1 MAKTILITGG
11 AGFIGSHLAEEELAR
26 GNRVLV
32 LDSLI
37 TGRRENVPSGALFLH
52 RDLRDPGLDEILRQ
66 ERVDVVSHHAAQA
79 NVRVSVEEPLADAEA
94 NVLGGLALVEACR
107 SAGVRKF
114 LFASSG
120 GTVYGRQEA
129 FPCDEGHP
137 LRPLSPYG
145 TSKLALEFYLGTY
158 ARLGDLEPIIL
169 RYANVYGPRQDPKGE
184 AGIVAILAEKFL
196 AGDSPKLFGDGSQT
210 RDYLYVKDI
219 AAVNHA
225 AIEQWIPGTYNVGS
239 GLETSLNEIFARI
252 AERLGRATEPQRL
265 AANPFELERSVL
277 DDSLLRSTWK
287 LPAWTSLSEG
297 LAHSLPWYEA
307 RAGR

>member
-11 AGFIGSHLAEEELAR
+11 AGFIGSHLAEEELAH

-32 LDSLI
+32 LDSLV
-37 TGRRENVPSGALFLH
+37 TGRRENVPTGAIFLH
-52 RDLRDPGLDEILRQ
+52 RDLREPGLDEILRQ

-107 SAGVRKF
+107 RAGVRKF

-120 GTVYGRQEA
+120 GTVYGEQES

-145 TSKLALEFYLGTY
+145 CSKLALELYLGTY
-158 ARLGDLEPIIL
+158 ARLGDLEPLVL
-169 RYANVYGPRQDPKGE
+169 RYANVYGARQDPKGE
-184 AGIVAILAEKFL
+184 AGIVAILCEKFL
-196 AGDSPKLFGDGSQT
+196 SGDHPKIFGDGSQT
-210 RDYLYVKDI
+210 RDYVYVKDI

-225 AIEQWIPGTYNVGS
+225 AIESWQPGTYNVGT
-239 GLETSLNEIFARI
+239 GLETSLNEIYSRV
-252 AERLGRATEPQRL
+252 AERLGRSTTPQRL
-265 AANPFELERSVL
+265 PANAYELSRSVL
-277 DDSLLRSTWK
+277 DASLLRSTWK
-287 LPAWTSLSEG
+287 LPPWTSLDEG
-297 LAHSLPWYEA
+297 LDHTVPWYRD
-307 RAGR
+307 RASR

>member
-94 NVLGGLALVEACR
+94 NVLGGLALLEACR
-107 SAGVRKF
+107 RAGVRKF
-114 LFASSG
+114 IFASSG

-145 TSKLALEFYLGTY
+145 CSKLALELYLGTY
-158 ARLGDLEPIIL
+158 ARLGDLEPIVL

-196 AGDSPKLFGDGSQT
+196 AGESPKIFGDGSQT

-225 AIEQWIPGTYNVGS
+225 ALERWVPGTYNVGS

-252 AERLGRATEPQRL
+252 AERLGRSTEPQRL

-277 DDSLLRSTWK
+277 DDSLLRSTWN
-287 LPAWTSLSEG
+287 LPVWTSLSDG
-297 LAHSLPWYEA
+297 LTHTLPWYQA
-307 RAGR
+307 RAGQ